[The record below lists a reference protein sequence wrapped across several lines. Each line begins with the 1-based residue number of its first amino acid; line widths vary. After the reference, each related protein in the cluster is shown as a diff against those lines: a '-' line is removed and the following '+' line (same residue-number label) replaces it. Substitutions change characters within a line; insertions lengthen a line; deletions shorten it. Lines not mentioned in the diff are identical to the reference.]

1 MPLSVE
7 NYVMKLKGTQ
17 AATAAALRDLIRRTA
32 PGLRES
38 MKRGRA
44 VYEAGG
50 PICYFHAADDHVALG
65 FWNGDKLKGASPRLE
80 PCGHGRVM
88 LRLYEPAEVDVA
100 EVAGMI
106 DVAAGAVA
114 RELRAKA
121 KEAAALAAA
130 PEDRA
135 A

>member
-1 MPLSVE
+1 MPQSVQD
-7 NYVMKLKGTQ
+7 YIMKLKGTQ

-44 VYEAGG
+44 VYEAGA
-50 PICYFHAADDHVALG
+50 PICYFHAADDHIALG
-65 FWNGDKLKGASPRLE
+65 FWNGDKLRASTPRLE

-88 LRLYEPAEVDVA
+88 LRLYDPAEVDVA
-100 EVAGMI
+100 EVAGLI
-106 DVAAGAVA
+106 DLAANLVA

-121 KEAAALAAA
+121 REAAALEAA
-130 PEDRA
+130 PGDRA